1 MCNLISINFGSLYD
15 AGDKSVHNDVIIF
28 AAAKL
33 LKTNP
38 NPRNVKELTDDQK
51 SSLSRR
57 IHLEFTSTSTTY
69 FAWEN
74 ERKQVEGQMHVCL
87 KINAAFES
95 MVTVS
100 TSEPFLSEAAYGIM
114 ARTLFNVPR
123 Y

>member
-1 MCNLISINFGSLYD
+1 LSDLASISFGPLYD
-15 AGDKSVHNDVIIF
+15 AGDKPVHNDVIIF
-28 AAAKL
+28 AGAKL
-33 LKTNP
+33 LKT

-51 SSLSRR
+51 SASLSLR
-57 IHLEFTSTSTTY
+57 IHLEFDSTTY